1 MTKGDDSLIIWIAI
15 LNIISVQSRDSE
27 RFFSDCSPQPSMPH
41 EVSMCAHTILR
52 VDDVTSF
59 LKSKSINLASP
70 IIYYR

>member
-15 LNIISVQSRDSE
+15 LILFRCKLEIVKGS
-27 RFFSDCSPQPSMPH
+27 FLDCSPQPSMPH
-41 EVSMCAHTILR
+41 EVSMCAHTIIR